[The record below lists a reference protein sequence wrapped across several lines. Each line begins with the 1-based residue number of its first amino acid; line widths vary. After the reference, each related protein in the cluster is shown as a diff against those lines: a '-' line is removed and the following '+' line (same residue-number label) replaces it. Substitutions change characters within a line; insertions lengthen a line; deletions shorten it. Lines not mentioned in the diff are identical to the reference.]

1 MVSMKKIFYTFLL
14 NISFYPAY
22 SQIDTIM
29 SSSVQELLKVKPKN
43 TLISLL
49 NTEVVT
55 ASNSA
60 EKLGDT
66 PASIMVV
73 TAEQIQKRGYRNM
86 LEVMQDLP
94 QIDLALSYGDELMKT
109 YFRGYRTDLG
119 SPFLVMIDG
128 IIYNNLYFNQ
138 VNIWGL
144 FRYPMW
150 IE

>member
-73 TAEQIQKRGYRNM
+73 TAEQIQKRG
-86 LEVMQDLP
+86 
-94 QIDLALSYGDELMKT
+94 
-109 YFRGYRTDLG
+109 
-119 SPFLVMIDG
+119 
-128 IIYNNLYFNQ
+128 
-138 VNIWGL
+138 
-144 FRYPMW
+144 
-150 IE
+150 